1 MGFLTAFLLG
11 QVGLLLTEADPDN
24 QRASVD
30 EMDARRTVEAF
41 YEGINT
47 WIATGEGPLEAVLAP
62 GFVDH
67 TLSGAPDR
75 NAPELFDY
83 LSSLR
88 TALPT
93 LQFEVIEIE
102 ASGAIASVELLGVP
116 GQLPA
121 IDGWSIGLPAQQSF
135 REVLRI
141 ERERVAERWGSDDLW
156 PKDAIEFE
164 HELPPQAEAARQPAI
179 QKFTL
184 DPVSEYELF
193 VTGPVWILVESGA
206 LEVELSGWDESGT
219 LRLPAEPISQGGARM
234 VEPDGELH
242 VRPLGQER
250 VVLWTVSLDL
260 ILTPGNSM
268 GNLAIDLPTDI
279 RQDARVSLG
288 VRLPKQEIRFSVR
301 VITVPAETLLSMSA
315 ASLHAIAVVAGELQ
329 AQPKTGEIFYCFD
342 GSRSRLLTGPQ
353 TALPEQGFANERGS
367 SATYQVAGPDPATL
381 ILLSIVPADSSLGHP
396 IRTGPG

>member
-164 HELPPQAEAARQPAI
+164 HELPPQAEAPRQPAI

-353 TALPEQGFANERGS
+353 TALPEQGFANQRGS